1 MVNDSGRTPRQSGS
15 DKPRRS
21 SSSSRPPSRSSG
33 SGSSSDRPSSSRP
46 PSGSGRPSSS
56 DRPSSSRPSSG
67 SGRSSSD
74 RPRSDRPKSDR
85 PSSSSSSRPPSGSGK
100 ASRPGGSSSDRN
112 RSERPGRGG
121 SARFGKDEQRDDR
134 RIELKNEPAIPEEVL
149 NETVDP
155 DLARELSS
163 LSKENAERAAQ
174 HLLAAAFYVDT
185 DPRRAHL
192 HGVAA
197 SARAGR
203 VGRVREVAGYA
214 AYHAREFEI
223 AIRELRAANRI
234 SGDGSMWPVLA
245 DSERGIGRP
254 QKAVEMAKDPQV
266 KLLDV
271 DGQIEMKIVVAGARR
286 DLKQVDAAVAT
297 LKCAELE
304 NETASWAARLRYAYA
319 DALEASGDHK
329 NAQKWFVKS
338 AEIDINQETDANERI
353 KSN

>member
-46 PSGSGRPSSS
+46 PSRSSSDRPSSS
-56 DRPSSSRPSSG
+56 ARPSSSRPSSG
-67 SGRSSSD
+67 SGR
-74 RPRSDRPKSDR
+74 
-85 PSSSSSSRPPSGSGK
+85 PSSSSS
-100 ASRPGGSSSDRN
+100 DRT

-254 QKAVEMAKDPQV
+254 EKAVEMAKDPQV
-266 KLLDV
+266 KLLDT

-286 DLKQVDAAVAT
+286 DLKQVEAAVAT

>member
-1 MVNDSGRTPRQSGS
+1 MANQSGRAPRRSGS
-15 DKPRRS
+15 DKPNRSSSSSRPPSGSGRSSSDRPARPSS
-21 SSSSRPPSRSSG
+21 SSSSRPPSRSS
-33 SGSSSDRPSSSRP
+33 R
-46 PSGSGRPSSS
+46 
-56 DRPSSSRPSSG
+56 SSRPS
-67 SGRSSSD
+67 
-74 RPRSDRPKSDR
+74 
-85 PSSSSSSRPPSGSGK
+85 
-100 ASRPGGSSSDRN
+100 GSSSDRN

-155 DLARELSS
+155 DLAREMSS

-174 HLLAAAFYVDT
+174 HLLAAAFFVDT

-223 AIRELRAANRI
+223 AVRELRAANRI

-254 QKAVEMAKDPQV
+254 EKAIEMAKDPQV
-266 KLLDV
+266 KLLDI

-286 DLKQVDAAVAT
+286 DLKQTEAAVAT

-304 NETASWAARLRYAYA
+304 NETASWAPRLRYAYA
-319 DALEASGDHK
+319 DALEANGDHK

>member
-46 PSGSGRPSSS
+46 PSGSGRSSSDRPSSSARPSSSRPSSGSGRPSS

-67 SGRSSSD
+67 SGRSSN
-74 RPRSDRPKSDR
+74 
-85 PSSSSSSRPPSGSGK
+85 
-100 ASRPGGSSSDRN
+100 SSSDRT

-254 QKAVEMAKDPQV
+254 EKAVEMAKDPQV
-266 KLLDV
+266 KLLDI

-286 DLKQVDAAVAT
+286 DLKQVEAAVAT

>member
-1 MVNDSGRTPRQSGS
+1 MVNESGDTPRRSGS

-21 SSSSRPPSRSSG
+21 S
-33 SGSSSDRPSSSRP
+33 SSSRP

-56 DRPSSSRPSSG
+56 DRPSSSRPPS
-67 SGRSSSD
+67 RSSSD

-85 PSSSSSSRPPSGSGK
+85 PSSPSSSRPPSGSGR
-100 ASRPGGSSSDRN
+100 SSNSSSDRT

-163 LSKENAERAAQ
+163 LSKENAERTAQ

>member
-33 SGSSSDRPSSSRP
+33 SSSSSRPSSGSGRPSSGRPSSGRPSSSDRPSSSRP
-46 PSGSGRPSSS
+46 PSGSGRSSYSSS
-56 DRPSSSRPSSG
+56 DRP
-67 SGRSSSD
+67 
-74 RPRSDRPKSDR
+74 
-85 PSSSSSSRPPSGSGK
+85 
-100 ASRPGGSSSDRN
+100 

-254 QKAVEMAKDPQV
+254 EKAVEMAKDPQV
-266 KLLDV
+266 KLLDI

>member
-15 DKPRRS
+15 DKPDRPDRSDRSDRSDKPRRS
-21 SSSSRPPSRSSG
+21 SSSSRPPSGSGRSSG
-33 SGSSSDRPSSSRP
+33 SSSSSRPPSGSGRSSSDRPSSSRP
-46 PSGSGRPSSS
+46 PSR
-56 DRPSSSRPSSG
+56 SSG
-67 SGRSSSD
+67 SSSNRGD
-74 RPRSDRPKSDR
+74 RPDRGD
-85 PSSSSSSRPPSGSGK
+85 
-100 ASRPGGSSSDRN
+100 
-112 RSERPGRGG
+112 RPGRGG

-155 DLARELSS
+155 DLAREMSS

-174 HLLAAAFYVDT
+174 HLLAAAFFVDT

-234 SGDGSMWPVLA
+234 TGDGSMWPVLA

-254 QKAVEMAKDPQV
+254 EKAIEMAKDPQV
-266 KLLDV
+266 KLLDI

-286 DLKQVDAAVAT
+286 DLKQTEAAVAT

-304 NETASWAARLRYAYA
+304 NETASWAPRLRYAYA
-319 DALEASGDHK
+319 DALEANGDHK

>member
-1 MVNDSGRTPRQSGS
+1 MANESGRAPRRSGS
-15 DKPRRS
+15 DKPNRSSSSSRPPSGSGRSSSDRPARPSS
-21 SSSSRPPSRSSG
+21 SSSSRPPSRSS
-33 SGSSSDRPSSSRP
+33 R
-46 PSGSGRPSSS
+46 
-56 DRPSSSRPSSG
+56 SSRPS
-67 SGRSSSD
+67 
-74 RPRSDRPKSDR
+74 
-85 PSSSSSSRPPSGSGK
+85 
-100 ASRPGGSSSDRN
+100 GSSSDRN

-155 DLARELSS
+155 DLAREMSS

-174 HLLAAAFYVDT
+174 HLLAAAFFVDT

-223 AIRELRAANRI
+223 AVRELRAANRI

-254 QKAVEMAKDPQV
+254 EKAIEMAKDPQV
-266 KLLDV
+266 KLLDI

-286 DLKQVDAAVAT
+286 DLKQTEAAVAT

-304 NETASWAARLRYAYA
+304 NETASWAPRLRYAYA
-319 DALEASGDHK
+319 DALEANGDHK

>member
-33 SGSSSDRPSSSRP
+33 SSSSSSDRPSSSSRPSSSRP
-46 PSGSGRPSSS
+46 PSGSGRSSS
-56 DRPSSSRPSSG
+56 SRPSSSRPSSG
-67 SGRSSSD
+67 SGND
-74 RPRSDRPKSDR
+74 R
-85 PSSSSSSRPPSGSGK
+85 
-100 ASRPGGSSSDRN
+100 A

-254 QKAVEMAKDPQV
+254 EKAVEMAKDPQV
-266 KLLDV
+266 KLLDI

-286 DLKQVDAAVAT
+286 DLKQVEAAVAT

-329 NAQKWFVKS
+329 NAQKWFGKS

>member
-33 SGSSSDRPSSSRP
+33 SGSSLDRPSSSRP

-56 DRPSSSRPSSG
+56 DRPYSSRPPS
-67 SGRSSSD
+67 RSSSD

-100 ASRPGGSSSDRN
+100 ASRPSGSSSDRN

-134 RIELKNEPAIPEEVL
+134 RIELKKEPAIPEEVL

-214 AYHAREFEI
+214 AYYAREFEI

-254 QKAVEMAKDPQV
+254 EKAVEMAKDPQV
-266 KLLDV
+266 KLLDI

-286 DLKQVDAAVAT
+286 DLKQVEAAVAT